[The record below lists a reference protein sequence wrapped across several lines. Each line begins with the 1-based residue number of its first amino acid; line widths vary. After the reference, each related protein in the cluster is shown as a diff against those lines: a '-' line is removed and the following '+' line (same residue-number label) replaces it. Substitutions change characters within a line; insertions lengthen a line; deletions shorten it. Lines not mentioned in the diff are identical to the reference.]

1 LAAQK
6 SKLQNKKASTHP
18 ILKKLFPFL
27 VWASLVNR
35 YTIKDDALAGLTNA
49 IVVLPQGVAFAMIA
63 GLPPIYGL
71 YTAMVIPVVAALF
84 GSSFHLISGPTTA
97 ISIVL
102 FSTLS
107 EFAVPGTESF
117 IALTFVITFIAGII
131 QLLMGI
137 ARLGSLVNYVSH
149 AVIVGFTS
157 GAAVLIATSQLK
169 HVFGIASPS
178 GSTFYGTWKYI
189 FSHLNETNYYVLTIA
204 LTTLFSALL
213 IKRLFPK
220 LPNMLLAMIIG
231 SLLAFYLGSEE
242 NGVSVVGKL
251 PSELPSFN
259 FPDITLN
266 TIIKLSPNA
275 LAIAMLGLI
284 EAVAIARSIA
294 LKSGQKIDGNQEFI
308 GQGLSNIVGGM
319 FMSYAGSGSFTRS
332 GINYQSGAKTP
343 LSAVFAAISLALI
356 LLFVAPLTAYLP
368 IATMGGIIL
377 LVAYNLIDIQ
387 HINGVAKESKQE
399 LIVLIATFLATLFFH
414 LEYAIYIG
422 VFLSFVFYLIKK
434 ARSRKI

>member
-1 LAAQK
+1 LTAQK
-6 SKLQNKKASTHP
+6 KTLQTKKASTRS
-18 ILKKLFPFL
+18 ILNKLLPFL
-27 VWASLVNR
+27 LWAPLVNR
-35 YTIKDDALAGLTNA
+35 STLKDDALAGLTNA
-49 IVVLPQGVAFAMIA
+49 VVVLPQGVAFAMIA

-71 YTAMVIPVVAALF
+71 YTAIVIPIVAALF

-107 EFAVPGTESF
+107 EFAVPGTAAF
-117 IALTFVITFIAGII
+117 IALTFVITFIAGIF

-157 GAAVLIATSQLK
+157 GAALLIATSQLK
-169 HVFGIASPS
+169 HVFGITSPS
-178 GSTFYGTWKYI
+178 GSSFFRTWEYI
-189 FSHLNETNYYVLTIA
+189 FSHISDTNYYVLTIA
-204 LTTLFSALL
+204 SSTLFAALL
-213 IKRLFPK
+213 IKKLYPK

-231 SLLAFYLGSEE
+231 SVVAFYLGSEG
-242 NGVSVVGKL
+242 NGVALVGKL
-251 PSELPSFN
+251 PSELPSFS
-259 FPDITLN
+259 FPEITLSN
-266 TIIKLSPNA
+266 IIKLSPNA

-343 LSAVFAAISLALI
+343 LSAVFASFSLVFI

-368 IATMGGIIL
+368 IASMGGIIL
-377 LVAYNLIDIQ
+377 LVAYNLIDISE
-387 HINGVAKESKQE
+387 IRKTAKTSKQE
-399 LIVLIATFLATLFFH
+399 LTVLIATFLATLFFH

-422 VFLSFVFYLIKK
+422 VFLSFIFYLI
-434 ARSRKI
+434 RKIRARK